1 MGGRFTRYRTD
12 SYLPAGGE
20 ARSTCVA
27 TPESEGFVR
36 TFARGLNIIEV
47 MGQGTARQT
56 LKDIAE
62 AAGLPRTAVRRFL
75 MTLISLSFVGSD
87 GKHYWLTPKVLR
99 LGMAYLYA
107 LPFWR
112 HAQLALED
120 LGDRLG
126 QSCAVAVLDGE
137 EVVYVHRIHAKR
149 ILTMSPS
156 LGSRLPAYAVS
167 LGRILLANLDDAAL
181 ADYLA
186 SAQFKPLTGTTV
198 TSPDALRAIIEQVR
212 GDRYAWV
219 DGEYDE
225 AIAGLSVAIRDQEG
239 GVVGAVNVTLP
250 AGTYDRETAVRD
262 YLPELRQTASRLR
275 AHT

>member
-1 MGGRFTRYRTD
+1 
-12 SYLPAGGE
+12 
-20 ARSTCVA
+20 VA

-186 SAQFKPLTGTTV
+186 SAQFKPLTSTTI
-198 TSPDALRAIIEQVR
+198 TSPEALRAIIEQVR
-212 GDRYAWV
+212 IDRYAWV